1 MDVLIVVDMQK
12 AVFDTPR
19 LNSKLVIANINQI
32 AETIRSNGGH
42 VIYVKHNGVS
52 EEGLARHSDGW
63 ALLDSIDV
71 QPVDHIIEKSICDSF
86 YSTPLTSI
94 LTKLSPEKI
103 IVTGCATDFCVDTT
117 IRSAV
122 SLDFNDFVV
131 SDGHTTS
138 DRPHLDANAIIEH
151 HNWMWANLI
160 TPRNPV
166 TLLSTDDLLAI
177 INEKTA
183 EKKV

>member
-19 LNSKLVIANINQI
+19 LNSNSVIANINRI

-63 ALLDSIDV
+63 ALHDSIDV
-71 QPVDHIIEKSICDSF
+71 QPVDQIVEKSICDSF
-86 YSTPLTSI
+86 YCTPLSSI
-94 LTKLSPEKI
+94 LTKLSPEKV
-103 IVTGCATDFCVDTT
+103 IVSGCATDFCVDTT

-122 SLDFNDFVV
+122 SLDFNVFVI
-131 SDGHTTS
+131 SDGHTTA
-138 DRPHLDANAIIEH
+138 DRPHLGAKAIIEH

-160 TPRNPV
+160 TPRKPI
-166 TLLSTDDLLAI
+166 TLLSTDDLLAK
-177 INEKTA
+177 INAETA
-183 EKKV
+183 ENKV